1 MGVLLQHSSGYGGL
15 DNTPL
20 ARPGYY
26 NEIMNVVYERDFLPE
41 ITNNQ
46 INERITACTNMVQIL
61 KAPEVTDWR
70 TYQINQEMVPGQ
82 ITANSICLYIDQ
94 AAYQSIKIDKLT
106 IRWACE
112 RWSQWE
118 AKFLEATYEKY
129 VFMQREWVLTAMLIE
144 ADPRNKGNRAGAY
157 KDINLGARGNP
168 VVINKD
174 NLLVQFTLIQQVLME
189 HLAWK
194 ENEMF
199 IVVPVHLRSILI
211 QSKLADASFVGS
223 CAPCSVAIDG
233 MWRHQIAGFN
243 LIESIHVPNTIED
256 DGRLC
261 FYMIAGNR
269 DAFAYAAD
277 IVEGRIME
285 NPKTF
290 GLEYQMLA
298 VWGGKMLYPERIAV
312 CYGTFEI

>member
-46 INERITACTNMVQIL
+46 INERITACTQMVQIL
-61 KAPEVTDWR
+61 KAPEVPDWR
-70 TYQINQEMVPGQ
+70 SYQINQEMVPAQ

-112 RWSQWE
+112 RWAQWE

-129 VFMQREWVLTAMLIE
+129 VKAQREWVLTAMMLE
-144 ADPRNKGNRAGAY
+144 ADPRNKGNRSGQYAN
-157 KDINLGARGNP
+157 INLGARGNP
-168 VVINKD
+168 VVVNKD
-174 NLLVQFTLIQQVLME
+174 NLLVQFALMQQVLME

-194 ENEMF
+194 QGEMF
-199 IVVPVHLRSILI
+199 MVVPVHLRPVLI
-211 QSKLADASFVGS
+211 QSRLADASFTGS

-233 MWRHQIAGFN
+233 MWSHPISGFN
-243 LIESIHVPNTIED
+243 LIETIHLPGIIES

-261 FYMIAGNR
+261 FYIIAGNKE
-269 DAFAYAAD
+269 AFAYAAD
-277 IVEGRIME
+277 VIEGRIME

-290 GLEYQMLA
+290 GLEYQMLS
-298 VWGGKMLYPERIAV
+298 VWGGKMLYPERVAV
-312 CYGTFEI
+312 AYWTFEI